1 MFNKHTEETLLVR
14 EPTQQELSELENY
27 FSTSNNVA
35 DVSIE
40 LLEVTESGWNVQIF
54 YTILGEGFMLD
65 SFLWLDQDEF
75 HIFADRNTYV

>member
-1 MFNKHTEETLLVR
+1 MR

-40 LLEVTESGWNVQIF
+40 LIEAKETGWNIEIYYNIVED
-54 YTILGEGFMLD
+54 GEVIDTVTLD

-75 HIFADRNTYV
+75 HIFTNRNKYV

>member
-1 MFNKHTEETLLVR
+1 MR

-54 YTILGEGFMLD
+54 YTILGESVMLD

-75 HIFADRNTYV
+75 HIFADRNTYVCNRTHRH